1 MQALAGKE
9 AAFKYKILI
18 EILIIS
24 EIRWDQIKTIKKTYC
39 PVSASQTLLPR
50 VGITDTIAPCRHPE
64 LNEARYESRDVDS
77 AGWSHAAARRRCNPR
92 F

>member
-18 EILIIS
+18 KILIIS

-39 PVSASQTLLPR
+39 PVSASETLLPC
-50 VGITDTIAPCRHPE
+50 VGI
-64 LNEARYESRDVDS
+64 
-77 AGWSHAAARRRCNPR
+77 
-92 F
+92 